1 MSIILLR
8 VLIKQEDP
16 WCSRNIDLFDKYIF
30 IHVWNSLSDDLG
42 TILNEIKEQKSRNR
56 LIDTENKQM
65 VPREVVGEGI
75 SEIGEGN

>member
-1 MSIILLR
+1 M
-8 VLIKQEDP
+8 
-16 WCSRNIDLFDKYIF
+16 
-30 IHVWNSLSDDLG
+30 SDDLG